1 MDGHFDSH
9 VVAADLGRI
18 RSRLAQARMLGR
30 TDLEAA
36 SERARVAV
44 DTEPIPLL
52 YADDDERYR
61 LLIGAVLRT
70 YPQFH
75 VVGAAADGEE
85 AVALAKKHKPAV
97 VLLDVEMPLLDGM
110 KAAQLISLELPDTRI
125 VLHTGELLDERRGVA
140 LQLGLTLVD
149 KLAIHDTLQHLL

>member
-1 MDGHFDSH
+1 LDGQFDTQ

-36 SERARVAV
+36 SERARVAADAV
-44 DTEPIPLL
+44 PVPLI

-75 VVGAAADGEE
+75 VVGAAADGQE
-85 AVALAKKHKPAV
+85 ALALAREHKPDV
-97 VLLDVEMPLLDGM
+97 VLLDVEMPLLDGLE
-110 KAAQLISLELPDTRI
+110 AAQLISLELPETRI
-125 VLHTGELLDERRGVA
+125 VLHTGELLDERRGLA
-140 LQLGLTLVD
+140 LQLGLTVVD